1 MPDIDTFTWQSW
13 PGLAIAVAIALGIV
27 ILVTGMLAL
36 AARIASRK
44 WAGAYATFGPP
55 RRRLRILLALIG
67 TWIAFS
73 LTLPPDVVEAG
84 WRPAIN
90 QTFRILVIL
99 AAAWFITAI
108 VQLMFER
115 VLRRYDV
122 TVDDNRVARRMQT
135 QLRLIRRVVVV
146 VIGLLAVAAALLTF
160 PGAQAAGASLLAS
173 AGLASVIAGLA
184 AQSTLANVFA
194 GMQLAFSDAIRLDD
208 VVVVEGEFGRVEEIT
223 LTYVVVRI
231 WDQRRLVLPSTYVT
245 TTPFANWTR
254 SASELMGTVEL
265 DVDWRIDVDAMR
277 AELTRIVEASP
288 LWDERVASIAVTSA
302 VGGYVRVR
310 PLVSARNSSDLWDLQ
325 ILVREKLVDWVR
337 REAPEALPTQRVEVG
352 EVTSSA
358 ESDADRDAR
367 GRARARGPVA
377 GEAPA
382 DGDESAS

>member
-27 ILVTGMLAL
+27 IIVTGMLAL

-67 TWIAFS
+67 TWIAIS

-231 WDQRRLVLPSTYVT
+231 WDQRRLVLPSTYFT

-265 DVDWRIDVDAMR
+265 DVDWRVDVDAMR

-337 REAPEALPTQRVEVG
+337 REAPEALPTQRVELG
-352 EVTSSA
+352 EVADAHTA
-358 ESDADRDAR
+358 ADRDAR

>member
-13 PGLAIAVAIALGIV
+13 TGLAIAVAIALGIV

-36 AARIASRK
+36 VARIASRK

-55 RRRLRILLALIG
+55 RRRLRILLGLIG
-67 TWIAFS
+67 TWIAIS

-99 AAAWFITAI
+99 AAAWFITSI

-231 WDQRRLVLPSTYVT
+231 WDQRRLVLPSTYFT

-277 AELTRIVEASP
+277 AELTRIVTASP

-302 VGGYVRVR
+302 IGGYVRVR
-310 PLVSARNSSDLWDLQ
+310 PLVSARNSSELWDLQ

-337 REAPEALPTQRVEVG
+337 REAPEALPTQRVELG
-352 EVTSSA
+352 EAAPVNT
-358 ESDADRDAR
+358 EDAR
-367 GRARARGPVA
+367 GRARRGGPVA

>member
-27 ILVTGMLAL
+27 IIVTGMLAL

-99 AAAWFITAI
+99 AAAWFTTAI

-231 WDQRRLVLPSTYVT
+231 WDQRRLVLPSTYFT

-265 DVDWRIDVDAMR
+265 DVDWRVDVDAMR
-277 AELTRIVEASP
+277 AELTHIVEASP

-352 EVTSSA
+352 EVA
-358 ESDADRDAR
+358 AGADLGADRDAR
-367 GRARARGPVA
+367 GRSRARGPVA